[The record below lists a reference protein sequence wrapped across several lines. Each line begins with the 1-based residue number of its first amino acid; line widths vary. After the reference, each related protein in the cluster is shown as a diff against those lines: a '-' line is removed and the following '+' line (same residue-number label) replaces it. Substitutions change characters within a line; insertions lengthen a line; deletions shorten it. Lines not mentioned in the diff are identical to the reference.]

1 MPAGSSASRGQHSA
15 LFPPPG
21 LTKMGLTRAVVTL
34 ASQHGHYGYRRITA
48 LLRAGGWRVGKD
60 RVQRIWRRER
70 LKVPKMQR
78 PRGRL
83 WLNDGSSI
91 RLQPERLRHVG
102 TYDFVS
108 TQTHDDRAVRLLT
121 LIDEFARSRTAV

>member
-15 LFPPPG
+15 LFPPPR

-48 LLRAGGWRVGKD
+48 LLRAGGWRAGKD

-78 PRGRL
+78 PKGPPVAQRRFEHPAPTGA
-83 WLNDGSSI
+83 
-91 RLQPERLRHVG
+91 PETRRDL
-102 TYDFVS
+102 
-108 TQTHDDRAVRLLT
+108 
-121 LIDEFARSRTAV
+121 